1 MSTHPLPSALVG
13 RYTAGMP
20 QLSSS
25 GLSEN
30 WLLKECGHR
39 HWLAIAQRQG
49 QAAPE
54 FRDAQGRK
62 VYAAFSVVRI
72 RQAQLERVEEHDPF
86 TIATRCHPAGR
97 TQYYSQH
104 TVQLQDHLVARVEM
118 LSVFV
123 LRAQAGNNRSIVR
136 AVMAPPQATAAPS
149 ELAAAADAFVQRG
162 RARRAQIRVG
172 QAEMHTSAF
181 TPCPHNDFNGAD
193 LLYFSSFQSLV
204 DRAEWAWMRSADA
217 TSRPAVLREREMV
230 FYGNLDL
237 GDAVHTGLHGA
248 PLDHHSILCRGSDGL
263 RIAEVFTRKQ
273 AAQPDIQALA
283 A

>member
-1 MSTHPLPSALVG
+1 MSTHWLPTALVG
-13 RYTAGMP
+13 HYTAGMP

-49 QAAPE
+49 QAVPE

-62 VYAAFSVVRI
+62 VYAAFTLVRI
-72 RQAQLERVEEHDPF
+72 SQAQLERVDEHDAF
-86 TIATRCHPAGR
+86 AIATQCHLAGR

-104 TVQLQDHLVARVEM
+104 TVQLQSQSVARVEM

-136 AVMAPPQATAAPS
+136 AVMATPQATAAPS
-149 ELAAAADAFVQRG
+149 GLATAAEAFVLRG
-162 RARRAQIRVG
+162 RACRAQAGSG
-172 QAEMHTSAF
+172 QAEAHASVF

-193 LLYFSSFQSLV
+193 LLYFSSFQSMV

-217 TSRPAVLREREMV
+217 TSRPAALRERKMV
-230 FYGNLDL
+230 FYGNLDM
-237 GDAVHTGLHGA
+237 GDAVHTGLHGE
-248 PLDHHSILCRGSDGL
+248 LLNHHSTLCRGSDGL

-273 AAQPDIQALA
+273 AAHTGAIALA

>member
-1 MSTHPLPSALVG
+1 MSTHRLPTALVG

-39 HWLAIAQRQG
+39 HWLAIAQRQE
-49 QAAPE
+49 QPVPE

-62 VYAAFSVVRI
+62 VYAAFSLVRVS
-72 RQAQLERVEEHDPF
+72 QAQLERVEEHDAF
-86 TIATRCHPAGR
+86 TIATQCHPAGR

-104 TVQLQDHLVARVEM
+104 AVHLQGQGVARVEM

-136 AVMAPPQATAAPS
+136 AVMAEPQGTAAPS
-149 ELAAAADAFVQRG
+149 ELAAAAEAFVRHG
-162 RARRAQIRVG
+162 RARRAQAWTG
-172 QAEMHTSAF
+172 QVEAHTSAF

-204 DRAEWAWMRSADA
+204 DRAEWAWMRNADA
-217 TSRPAVLREREMV
+217 ASRPAMLREREMV

-237 GDAVHTGLHGA
+237 GDAVHTGLHGE
-248 PLDHHSILCRGSDGL
+248 LLNHHSTLCRGSDGL

-273 AAQPDIQALA
+273 TVPSSALALA

>member
-1 MSTHPLPSALVG
+1 MSTHPLPTALVG

-20 QLSSS
+20 QLSSG

-49 QAAPE
+49 QPVPE

-62 VYAAFSVVRI
+62 VYAAFSLVRI
-72 RQAQLERVEEHDPF
+72 RQAQLERVEEHDAF
-86 TIATRCHPAGR
+86 SIATRCHPAGR

-104 TVQLQDHLVARVEM
+104 TVQLQGQLVARVEM

-123 LRAQAGNNRSIVR
+123 LRVQAGNNRSIVR
-136 AVMAPPQATAAPS
+136 AVMAMPQATAAPS
-149 ELAAAADAFVQRG
+149 DLASAAEAFVQRG
-162 RARRAQIRVG
+162 RARRAAVGAG
-172 QAEMHTSAF
+172 QAEAHASVF

-193 LLYFSSFQSLV
+193 LLYFSSFQSVV

-217 TSRPAVLREREMV
+217 ASRPAALREREMV

-248 PLDHHSILCRGSDGL
+248 LLDHHSVLRRGSDGQ
-263 RIAEVFTRKQ
+263 RIGEVFTRKQ
-273 AAQPDIQALA
+273 APQPRTLALA

>member
-1 MSTHPLPSALVG
+1 MSTHRLPTALVG

-49 QAAPE
+49 QAVPE

-62 VYAAFSVVRI
+62 VYAAFTLVRVS
-72 RQAQLERVEEHDPF
+72 QAQLERVEEHDAF
-86 TIATRCHPAGR
+86 TIATQCHPAGR

-104 TVQLQDHLVARVEM
+104 AVHLRSQQVARVEM

-136 AVMAPPQATAAPS
+136 AVMATPQATAAPS

-162 RARRAQIRVG
+162 RARRAAAGTG
-172 QAEMHTSAF
+172 QAEVHASAC

-193 LLYFSSFQSLV
+193 LLYFSSFQSMV
-204 DRAEWAWMRSADA
+204 DRAEWGWIRSTDA
-217 TSRPAVLREREMV
+217 ASRPTALREREMV

-237 GDAVHTGLHGA
+237 GDAVHTSLHGE
-248 PLDHHSILCRGSDGL
+248 LLHHHSTLCRSSDGL

-273 AAQPDIQALA
+273 TVPTGALA
-283 A
+283 RAA

>member
-1 MSTHPLPSALVG
+1 VSTHRLPSALVG

-49 QAAPE
+49 QAVPE

-62 VYAAFSVVRI
+62 VYAAFTLVRVS
-72 RQAQLERVEEHDPF
+72 QAQRERMEEHDAF
-86 TIATRCHPAGR
+86 TIATQCHPAGR

-104 TVQLQDHLVARVEM
+104 TVQLQGQRVARVEM

-136 AVMAPPQATAAPS
+136 AVMATPQGTTAPS
-149 ELAAAADAFVQRG
+149 ELTAAAETFVQRG
-162 RARRAQIRVG
+162 RARRATVGVG
-172 QAEMHTSAF
+172 QAEAHASVFA
-181 TPCPHNDFNGAD
+181 PCPHNDFNGAD
-193 LLYFSSFQSLV
+193 LLYFSSFQSMV

-217 TSRPAVLREREMV
+217 TSRPAALREREMV

-237 GDAVHTGLHGA
+237 GDAVHTGLHGN
-248 PLDHHSILCRGSDGL
+248 LLEHHSILCRGSDGR

-273 AAQPDIQALA
+273 AAQPDILALA